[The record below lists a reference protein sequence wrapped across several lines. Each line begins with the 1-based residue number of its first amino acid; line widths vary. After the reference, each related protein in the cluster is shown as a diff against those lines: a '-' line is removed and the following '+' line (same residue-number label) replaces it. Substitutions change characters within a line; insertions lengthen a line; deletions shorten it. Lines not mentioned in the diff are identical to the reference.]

1 MVNMMFEAAP
11 ATLEQQQHVTQ
22 MITSPVALMV
32 EKHLD
37 THGGGVRFVDH
48 GTEVTNDVRNF
59 VRDLVQKYGTPNQ
72 YANEEVIS
80 TYVYPTEY
88 KGPKPIAEQI
98 AQLATVFKLNPDS
111 ALAYAANLPDMKSFV
126 PEDALPF
133 VGWFAFPRAI
143 ERGLVLAKLAESRRF
158 YNYRESQMD
167 RFRVLART
175 AMAIEQ
181 LATQQGNGDIL
192 VVAAQLGM
200 RHRGR
205 SDRRAREVFVRN
217 EFGFDSVMGGAVTLT
232 HPKRFVC
239 WEQLHMDLP
248 GDEFDDPDSVV
259 LFDRAPF
266 LYLDG
271 GGLEFG
277 TKTVGV
283 ARPRY
288 GGASGFLPQ

>member
-1 MVNMMFEAAP
+1 
-11 ATLEQQQHVTQ
+11 
-22 MITSPVALMV
+22 MIQAQVPLVV
-32 EKHLD
+32 EKYLD
-37 THGGGVRFVDH
+37 SYAGGVRFVDS
-48 GTEVTNDVRNF
+48 GTEAMNEVRDF
-59 VRDLVQKYGTPNQ
+59 VRELIQKYGRVNQ
-72 YANEEVIS
+72 YANEEVAS
-80 TYVYPTEY
+80 TFTCPPEY

-98 AQLATVFKLNPDS
+98 QKLATVFGLNPDS
-111 ALAYAANLPDMKSFV
+111 ALAYAANLPDLKSFV

-167 RFRVLART
+167 RFRVLVRT
-175 AMAIEQ
+175 ATAIEQ

-232 HPKRFVC
+232 HPERFVR
-239 WEQLHMDLP
+239 WEQLHM
-248 GDEFDDPDSVV
+248 
-259 LFDRAPF
+259 
-266 LYLDG
+266 
-271 GGLEFG
+271 
-277 TKTVGV
+277 
-283 ARPRY
+283 
-288 GGASGFLPQ
+288 